1 MEEFQKHVLERLTNV
16 ESELREL
23 RDVTWPVCQ
32 AKLDGQNS
40 MNNIFQKK
48 TLLRWLDVD
57 EIRKLL
63 WAKGRLMGLNR
74 DQVATELREI
84 LVVEPLADA
93 V

>member
-1 MEEFQKHVLERLTNV
+1 MTEFQKHVLERLTNV
-16 ESELREL
+16 EEELREL
-23 RDVTWPVCQ
+23 RAVAWPVCQ

-48 TLLRWLDVD
+48 TLLRWLDPD

-63 WAKGRLMGLNR
+63 WSKGRLMGLTR
-74 DQVATELREI
+74 DQVASELREI
-84 LVVEPLADA
+84 LVEVPLADA

>member
-1 MEEFQKHVLERLTNV
+1 MDEFHKHVLHRLDNL
-16 ESELREL
+16 EGELREL
-23 RDVTWPVCQ
+23 REVTWPVCQ

-48 TLLRWLDVD
+48 TLLRWLDLD

-63 WAKGRLMGLNR
+63 WSKGRLMGLNR
-74 DQVATELREI
+74 DQVASELREI
-84 LVVEPLADA
+84 LVEVPLADA

>member
-1 MEEFQKHVLERLTNV
+1 MTEFQKHVLERLTNV
-16 ESELREL
+16 EAELREL

-48 TLLRWLDVD
+48 TLLRWLDPD

-74 DQVATELREI
+74 DQVASELREI
-84 LVVEPLADA
+84 LVVAPLADA

>member
-1 MEEFQKHVLERLTNV
+1 MEFQKHVLERLTNV
-16 ESELREL
+16 EAELREL

-48 TLLRWLDVD
+48 TLLRWLDPD

-63 WAKGRLMGLNR
+63 WAKGRLMGLTR

-84 LVVEPLADA
+84 LVVAPPVDA

>member
-1 MEEFQKHVLERLTNV
+1 MTEFQKHVLERLTNV
-16 ESELREL
+16 EAELREL

-48 TLLRWLDVD
+48 TLLRWLDPD

-63 WAKGRLMGLNR
+63 WAKGRLMGLTR
-74 DQVATELREI
+74 DQVSSELHEI
-84 LVVEPLADA
+84 LVVEPPVGA

>member
-1 MEEFQKHVLERLTNV
+1 MDEFQKHVLERLTNV
-16 ESELREL
+16 EAELREL

-32 AKLDGQNS
+32 ARLDGQNS

-63 WAKGRLMGLNR
+63 WSKGRLMGLNR
-74 DQVATELREI
+74 DQVASELREI

>member
-1 MEEFQKHVLERLTNV
+1 MDEFQKHVFERLTNV

-32 AKLDGQNS
+32 ARLDGQNS

-48 TLLRWLDVD
+48 TLLRWLDPD

-63 WAKGRLMGLNR
+63 WSKGRLMGLTR
-74 DQVATELREI
+74 DQVESELREI
-84 LVVEPLADA
+84 LVVAPPVDA

>member
-1 MEEFQKHVLERLTNV
+1 MTEFQKHVLERLTNV
-16 ESELREL
+16 EAELREL
-23 RDVTWPVCQ
+23 RDATWPVCQ

-48 TLLRWLDVD
+48 TLLRWLDPD

-63 WAKGRLMGLNR
+63 WAKGRLMGLTR
-74 DQVATELREI
+74 DQVSSELHEI
-84 LVVEPLADA
+84 LVVEPPVGA

>member
-1 MEEFQKHVLERLTNV
+1 MDEFHKHVLHRLDNL
-16 ESELREL
+16 EGELREL
-23 RDVTWPVCQ
+23 REVTWPVCQ

-48 TLLRWLDVD
+48 TLLRWLDLD

-63 WAKGRLMGLNR
+63 WSKGRLMGLNR
-74 DQVATELREI
+74 DQVASELREI

>member
-1 MEEFQKHVLERLTNV
+1 MTEFQKHVLERLTNV
-16 ESELREL
+16 EAELKEL

-48 TLLRWLDVD
+48 TLLRWLDPD

-63 WAKGRLMGLNR
+63 WAKGRLMGLTR
-74 DQVATELREI
+74 DQVSSELREI
-84 LVVEPLADA
+84 LVVEPRADA
-93 V
+93 L

>member
-1 MEEFQKHVLERLTNV
+1 MTEFQKHVLERLTNV
-16 ESELREL
+16 EAELKEL

-48 TLLRWLDVD
+48 TLLRWLDPD

-63 WAKGRLMGLNR
+63 WTKGRLMGLTR
-74 DQVATELREI
+74 DQVSSELREI
-84 LVVEPLADA
+84 LVVEPRADA
-93 V
+93 L

>member
-1 MEEFQKHVLERLTNV
+1 MDEFQKHVLHRLDNL
-16 ESELREL
+16 EGELREL

-63 WAKGRLMGLNR
+63 WSKGRLMGLNR
-74 DQVATELREI
+74 DQVASELREI

>member
-1 MEEFQKHVLERLTNV
+1 MDEFQKHVLERLTNV
-16 ESELREL
+16 EAELREL

-48 TLLRWLDVD
+48 TLLRWLDPD

-63 WAKGRLMGLNR
+63 WAKGRLMGLTR

-84 LVVEPLADA
+84 LVVEPLVDA

>member
-1 MEEFQKHVLERLTNV
+1 MDEFQKHVLERLTNV
-16 ESELREL
+16 EAELREL

-63 WAKGRLMGLNR
+63 WSKGRLMGLTR
-74 DQVATELREI
+74 DQVASELREI
-84 LVVEPLADA
+84 LVVEPLVDA